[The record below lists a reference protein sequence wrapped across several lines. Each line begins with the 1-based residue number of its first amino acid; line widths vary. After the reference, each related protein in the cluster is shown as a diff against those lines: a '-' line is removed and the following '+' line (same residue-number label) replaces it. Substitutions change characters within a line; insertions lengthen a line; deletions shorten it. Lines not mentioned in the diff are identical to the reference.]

1 MSSRKEYNSVSDS
14 TTEKFGVTKVL
25 FGQNKFPAAGVPTGK
40 ERHTGLRTFLPAVS
54 LLSTSGQQTVFYRGL
69 WFAHDLGAENTG
81 VLGSLLVFSGTSPQ
95 VGELLFHS
103 SCENTT

>member
-1 MSSRKEYNSVSDS
+1 MSSRTEYNSVSDS

-81 VLGSLLVFSGTSPQ
+81 GPGKPACILRHISSGRGASVSQ
-95 VGELLFHS
+95 FL
-103 SCENTT
+103 